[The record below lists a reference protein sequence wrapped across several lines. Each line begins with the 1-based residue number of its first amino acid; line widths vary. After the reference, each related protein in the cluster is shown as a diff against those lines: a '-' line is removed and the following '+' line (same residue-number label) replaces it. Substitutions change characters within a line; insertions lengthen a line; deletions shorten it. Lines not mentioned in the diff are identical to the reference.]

1 MSESDPDLAL
11 VEALQSG
18 DQHALDVLM
27 ERHQSRMFHFILRH
41 IPDESDARDL
51 AQEVFVRAYFHIGQF
66 QPKALF
72 STWLFQIALNLCRDH
87 VRSKAWR
94 QGRAT
99 HSLSEAGRDGEEAP
113 DYEIS
118 DTQPGPVEQIR
129 HRERLREVQRAIERL
144 PLELKGP
151 LVLTT
156 LDGYSHE
163 EAGRMLGISAKAIEV
178 KIYRAR
184 KKLLDWLGADA

>member
-1 MSESDPDLAL
+1 MSESDPDLPL

-18 DQHALDVLM
+18 DSKALDVLM
-27 ERHQSRMFHFILRH
+27 ERHQTRMFHFILRH
-41 IPDESDARDL
+41 IPDEAEAQGL
-51 AQEVFVRAYFHIGQF
+51 AQEVFVRAFFHISQF

-87 VRSKAWR
+87 VRSRAWR
-94 QGRAT
+94 QRRT
-99 HSLSEAGRDGEEAP
+99 TDSLSEAGREGEETSDHDIP
-113 DYEIS
+113 DV
-118 DTQPGPVEQIR
+118 QPGPVEQIQN
-129 HRERLREVQRAIERL
+129 RERLREVQQAIDRL

-151 LVLTT
+151 LVLTAV
-156 LDGYSHE
+156 DGLSHE

-184 KKLLDWLGADA
+184 KKLLSWLESLT